1 MSNKFTHLK
10 SWSNVRITKANAD
23 NDDELSTA
31 KFTELWQCLKEKK
44 AEEEWKKAKAE
55 EVVAEAKRVA
65 EDKAWCKVA
74 AEEEAKQKAQ
84 E

>member
-31 KFTELWQCLKEKK
+31 KFTELW
-44 AEEEWKKAKAE
+44 
-55 EVVAEAKRVA
+55 
-65 EDKAWCKVA
+65 
-74 AEEEAKQKAQ
+74 
-84 E
+84 

>member
-44 AEEEWKKAKAE
+44 AEEE
-55 EVVAEAKRVA
+55 
-65 EDKAWCKVA
+65 
-74 AEEEAKQKAQ
+74 
-84 E
+84 